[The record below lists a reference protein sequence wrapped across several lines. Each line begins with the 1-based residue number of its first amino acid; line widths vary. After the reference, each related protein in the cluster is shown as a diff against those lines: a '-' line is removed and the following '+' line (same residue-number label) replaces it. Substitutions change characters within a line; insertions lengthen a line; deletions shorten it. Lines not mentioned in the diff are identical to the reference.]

1 MRADIYLNSIS
12 YGKGFA
18 MAKYKILWQAATA
31 VSGLPD
37 YVAAIKR
44 HAERILGP
52 EVTLDIRGVDFGTM
66 DLHFAYFQFLN
77 DHNLVESILRASE
90 EGYNGVAV
98 GCICDSGV
106 HLAREVTEIPVAGL
120 AEAGMLFA
128 CMYGKRFSVVTYTK
142 ELVCKRLDELI
153 RSYGLKE
160 RAAGMEYFD
169 VPLEA
174 IAKAF
179 SDPAPVLDAFKSAIQ
194 RAVDK
199 GAEVILP
206 GCGILNLL
214 SVENDLTS
222 VGNATVLDV
231 SGVLMKTLETM
242 IILKEK
248 SGIGVSRN
256 GLYASP
262 SREQIEA
269 AKKIY
274 GVKW

>member
-1 MRADIYLNSIS
+1 
-12 YGKGFA
+12 
-18 MAKYKILWQAATA
+18 
-31 VSGLPD
+31 
-37 YVAAIKR
+37 
-44 HAERILGP
+44 
-52 EVTLDIRGVDFGTM
+52 
-66 DLHFAYFQFLN
+66 
-77 DHNLVESILRASE
+77 
-90 EGYNGVAV
+90 
-98 GCICDSGV
+98 
-106 HLAREVTEIPVAGL
+106 
-120 AEAGMLFA
+120 
-128 CMYGKRFSVVTYTK
+128 
-142 ELVCKRLDELI
+142 
-153 RSYGLKE
+153 
-160 RAAGMEYFD
+160 
-169 VPLEA
+169 
-174 IAKAF
+174 
-179 SDPAPVLDAFKSAIQ
+179 FKSAIQ

-222 VGNATVLDV
+222 VGNATILDV

-269 AKKIY
+269 AKKTY